1 MRSWLRSPTLLKL
14 FVGQHIVNGLSVAFC
29 VAVVTLG
36 ASAIFG
42 FGAGQPATLGAIA
55 ASISDFP
62 APLRR
67 KARLIAVGFSFA
79 IASTLAIQIAQS
91 SPWTV
96 IPVIALVSFIAGLV
110 TGYGRWAL
118 ALSMQMLI
126 PLVFVLGLPPTDLHG
141 ALHNEALL
149 IGGGLAYIAIALGLT
164 VVTDAGGRR
173 LMTSESVREFAD
185 YLRAVARFYDED
197 IDWPEAYGAAIRQQ
211 AALSEQMQSARALLL
226 DRPKASNMRLRLAAM
241 IGILLDCFDSLIAA
255 HTELEQLRNAPAAAT
270 LRARIAITLRAGALD
285 LQHLS
290 LDLLTTQTPHL
301 PPDHSLAV
309 DSLRREAARLAEHGE
324 LSAEESRAVAQ
335 TTERIAAA
343 LGHVRRLEQAL
354 GDDEVARAAIA
365 DIDLGAFAARPSYNP
380 RLLLVHLTPNSPV
393 LRFAVRLALAMS
405 AGALATGSL
414 SSVSHGNWVLL
425 TIAVILRP
433 GYGLTAQRR
442 DDRVIGTLIG
452 CVLAALIVALAP
464 IWLLVVVQ
472 GLALAVTHGFVRLR
486 YRVASVGASIVA
498 LVSLHL
504 INPGE
509 AAPILTRL
517 ADTIL
522 GAALAQA
529 FSLVLP
535 RWEFNEAPR
544 LASRL
549 QAQIVDFAKVAL
561 SQSAGDQEYRL
572 ARKSMIEA
580 IAALSDS
587 AGRMGGEPQSM
598 HRGLDEMTKM
608 LIAAYRLCAN
618 ISALRSG
625 FRAGRHEEIDR
636 TSPELLTG
644 ARDLLVKALG
654 DGTDMKTPAGS
665 ALASQPPGDL
675 TRWELANLA
684 LATDAF
690 VAAASTYRRASK
702 QR

>member
-1 MRSWLRSPTLLKL
+1 MTRT
-14 FVGQHIVNGLSVAFC
+14 
-29 VAVVTLG
+29 
-36 ASAIFG
+36 
-42 FGAGQPATLGAIA
+42 
-55 ASISDFP
+55 
-62 APLRR
+62 
-67 KARLIAVGFSFA
+67 
-79 IASTLAIQIAQS
+79 ST
-91 SPWTV
+91 
-96 IPVIALVSFIAGLV
+96 
-110 TGYGRWAL
+110 
-118 ALSMQMLI
+118 
-126 PLVFVLGLPPTDLHG
+126 
-141 ALHNEALL
+141 
-149 IGGGLAYIAIALGLT
+149 
-164 VVTDAGGRR
+164 
-173 LMTSESVREFAD
+173 
-185 YLRAVARFYDED
+185 
-197 IDWPEAYGAAIRQQ
+197 WPEAYGAAIRQQ

-365 DIDLGAFAARPSYNP
+365 DIDLGAFAARPSYDP

-405 AGALATGSL
+405 AGALATASL

-486 YRVASVGASIVA
+486 YRVASVGASMVA

-517 ADTIL
+517 ADTML
-522 GAALAQA
+522 GAAFAQA

-544 LASRL
+544 LAQSPSG
-549 QAQIVDFAKVAL
+549 AIADFAKVAL
-561 SQSAGDQEYRL
+561 SPSAGDQEYRL
-572 ARKSMIEA
+572 ARKEHDRGDRRLVGFGGA
-580 IAALSDS
+580 DGRRAAVRASRPRRDDDD
-587 AGRMGGEPQSM
+587 ADR
-598 HRGLDEMTKM
+598 R
-608 LIAAYRLCAN
+608 YRLCAHL
-618 ISALRSG
+618 SAARLDLR
-625 FRAGRHEEIDR
+625 
-636 TSPELLTG
+636 G
-644 ARDLLVKALG
+644 AEKGGAAIASSEAEATRQWLAERLAAD
-654 DGTDMKTPAGS
+654 PAT
-665 ALASQPPGDL
+665 ASDPPPQENAPL
-675 TRWELANLA
+675 PRLR
-684 LATDAF
+684 
-690 VAAASTYRRASK
+690 AAAMRLIDAARAFEQASAHEGPD
-702 QR
+702 